1 MKKNKNILL
10 QMHRHEAKTGVRR
23 TSVEHGLGTF
33 CQWSYILFMTWA
45 TLMHLLYFVS
55 VSIQRNH
62 TIDAQSGDGA
72 ISVIFEDYIN
82 VTAGSLS
89 LVGIMSFLML
99 VGAVCMKLRFYI
111 PCAVLNLLPSIVLI
125 FHFKSRMSNL
135 FEASGSIPL
144 SYVIRHL
151 APLIIVAAAAITYS
165 VIGIL
170 FNISENR
177 AYERFVSK
185 IYEQHPDRF
194 GKMTDEEWNEFLDNY
209 TPPTKKEAKRARKQR
224 AKSGEKEKKE

>member
-33 CQWSYILFMTWA
+33 CKWSYLIFASWA

-62 TIDAQSGDGA
+62 TIDAQSGDA
-72 ISVIFEDYIN
+72 VSIIFEDYIN
-82 VTAGSLS
+82 VTSGSLT
-89 LVGIMSFLML
+89 LVGIMSALIIA
-99 VGAVCMKLRFYI
+99 GAVCLLAKWYI
-111 PCAVLNLLPSIVLI
+111 PCAVLNLFPSIVLI
-125 FHFKSRMSNL
+125 FHFKTRMSDL
-135 FEASGSIPL
+135 FAATEGIPL
-144 SYVIRHL
+144 SYVLRHL
-151 APLIIVAAAAITYS
+151 LPLIIISAAAITYC
-165 VIGIL
+165 VIGVL
-170 FNISENR
+170 FTISENR
-177 AYERFVSK
+177 AYDRFVSK

-209 TPPTKKEAKRARKQR
+209 TPPSRKEAKRARREKNKK
-224 AKSGEKEKKE
+224 AKTEE